1 MMVRVRC
8 SALTLLMLRVFTN
21 DHDFA
26 LALNDLALFANG
38 LDGRSDFHWKYLLLS
53 DALKIIWSAK

>member
-1 MMVRVRC
+1 
-8 SALTLLMLRVFTN
+8 MLRVFTN

-38 LDGRSDFHWKYLLLS
+38 LDGRSDFHWKYLLLFG
-53 DALKIIWSAK
+53 ALLFIWSAK